1 MITAEDLARAALQG
15 YFEDPTGFG
24 DMRGS
29 TQRKRAVK
37 RVELLLSDAEAEA
50 EAEESA
56 QASPK

>member
-15 YFEDPTGFG
+15 YFEEPTGFG

-37 RVELLLSDAEAEA
+37 RVELLLAEAEA
-50 EAEESA
+50 AEEASSA
-56 QASPK
+56 SQE